1 MQGQKGEECM
11 PSMQVII
18 AALNEEEGIGL
29 TIAEL
34 QSHLGSPHVLV
45 VDGKS
50 TDRTVEV
57 AKSMGA
63 DIISQ
68 DGSGKGDAFATAVK
82 CLDLAAN
89 YVVFID
95 ADFTYPAEFVP
106 EMIEILE
113 RDHRVGMVIGNR
125 FKGEINPQ
133 KSFTNA
139 FYLGNRLLAFA
150 QNMVNG
156 FKLED
161 PLSGLR
167 VVRKE
172 ILVGWKPK
180 SKGFDVEAEMNYR
193 VEQKG
198 FEIVEI
204 PINYRARLG
213 EKKLKLRH
221 GFGILKRIISESF
234 YT

>member
-1 MQGQKGEECM
+1 MQGPNGRKH
-11 PSMQVII
+11 SLSTQVII

-34 QSHLGSPHVLV
+34 HAHLGYPHVLV

-57 AKSMGA
+57 AKNMGA
-63 DIISQ
+63 DVIFQ
-68 DGSGKGDAFATAVK
+68 DGSGKGDALAKAVK
-82 CLDLAAN
+82 YLDFAAD
-89 YVVFID
+89 YVVITD

-113 RDHRVGMVIGNR
+113 RDQRVGMVIGNR
-125 FKGEINPQ
+125 FKGEINSQ

-150 QNMVNG
+150 QNVVNG

-172 ILVGWKPK
+172 ILEGWKPK

-198 FEIVEI
+198 FGIIEI

-221 GFGILKRIISESF
+221 GFGILKRIIFESF
-234 YT
+234 YA

>member
-1 MQGQKGEECM
+1 MEGQKEQHI
-11 PSMQVII
+11 PSTQVII

-34 QSHLGSPHVLV
+34 QAHLHYPHVLV
-45 VDGKS
+45 IDGKS
-50 TDRTVEV
+50 SDQTVQV
-57 AKSMGA
+57 AKSMYA
-63 DIISQ
+63 DVISQ
-68 DGSGKGDAFATAVK
+68 DGSGKGDALAKALK
-82 CLDLAAN
+82 YLDLAAD
-89 YVVFID
+89 YVIFID
-95 ADFTYPAEFVP
+95 ADFTYPAEFLPLMV
-106 EMIEILE
+106 EILE
-113 RDHRVGMVIGNR
+113 KDHQVGMVIGNR
-125 FKGEINPQ
+125 FKGEINSQ
-133 KSFTNA
+133 KSFANA

-150 QNMVNG
+150 QNVVNG

-172 ILVGWKPK
+172 ILEGWKIK

-198 FEIVEI
+198 FKIVEI